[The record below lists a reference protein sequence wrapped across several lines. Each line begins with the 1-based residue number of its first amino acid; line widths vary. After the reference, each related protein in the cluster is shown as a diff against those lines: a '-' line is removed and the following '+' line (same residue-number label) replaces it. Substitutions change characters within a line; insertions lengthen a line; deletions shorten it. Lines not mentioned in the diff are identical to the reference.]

1 MYFLHFRV
9 ETLDLAHGANSL
21 KYLEGITILSLLFVR
36 M

>member
-1 MYFLHFRV
+1 MYFLYFKV
-9 ETLDLAHGANSL
+9 ETLDLVLGANSL